1 MVPASAETSLTKVLI
16 NKLRGFAYYAVE
28 DEPCETISQLA
39 DLLSGAFGSQR
50 NVDQCRGDLANIFR
64 KGGEHMLEYVSRA
77 KALRNDVLD
86 AERRSRGRLDHRI
99 IAEIDSLTTKAFCNG
114 LGLDYRLQMRP
125 EQFASPFDAF
135 AEAKIL
141 AGREELDRSRVSNH
155 SRRDSTFPASPPLA
169 RSTPERNRTFP
180 RNQPAR
186 QYGHYSPTND
196 LDNPRRAGYSREI
209 NTRSPDNYRSYDD
222 RNARDS
228 ANYRNDN
235 RSKWCRYCKNAGH
248 EIEECRKREF
258 NNSHP
263 RQGNAGNPSRMT
275 DESRAGRSQ
284 DQSRPIH
291 AIETQPINE
300 ANDESQS

>member
-1 MVPASAETSLTKVLI
+1 MVPASAETSLTKILI

-39 DLLSGAFGSQR
+39 DLLNGAFGPR
-50 NVDQCRGDLANIFR
+50 RDVDQCRGDLANIFR
-64 KGGEHMLEYVSRA
+64 RGGEHMLEYISRA
-77 KALRNDVLD
+77 KTLRNDVLD

-99 IAEIDSLTTKAFCNG
+99 AAEIDSLTTKAFCNG
-114 LGLDYRLQMRP
+114 LGLEYRLQMRP

-155 SRRDSTFPASPPLA
+155 SRRNSTFPAPPLLA
-169 RSTPERNRTFP
+169 HSTPERNRAFP
-180 RNQPAR
+180 RAQPATQNR
-186 QYGHYSPTND
+186 YYSPTND
-196 LDNPRRAGYSREI
+196 FDNPRRAGYSRET
-209 NTRSPDNYRSYDD
+209 NSRSPDNYRNYDN
-222 RNARDS
+222 RNTRDN

-235 RSKWCRYCKNAGH
+235 RPKWCRYCKNTGH

-284 DQSRPIH
+284 DQSRPIN
-291 AIETQPINE
+291 AIETQPISE
-300 ANDESQS
+300 ANDELQS